1 MGTRNVRH
9 PYDEY
14 VTGRAAKR
22 LTGPAADYLADL
34 RASNCPRCGRGQY
47 TKRGEPMVCPAC
59 IEAADMVE
67 RPSMPM
73 GMKTRRGRKV

>member
-14 VTGRAAKR
+14 VTGRDTKR
-22 LTGPAADYLADL
+22 LTGPAAEYLSEL
-34 RASNCPRCGRGQY
+34 RVSNCPRCGRVQH
-47 TKRGEPMVCPAC
+47 TKRGEPMVCPLC
-59 IEAADMVE
+59 IDPRDMIE

-73 GMKTRRGRKV
+73 SMKTRRGRRV